1 MADATLVVRQSE
13 HPIVSMLATES
24 RLFVQ
29 YQLGGPSEI
38 RVFDHAGHP
47 VASPKQKPMS
57 TVDGMSPLPGDRIL
71 FTTVSYTEPL
81 QTDLFDSQTETT
93 RPIPVFSEVSK
104 SLRNVEVR
112 REWATSKDGTRIPVN
127 ILYSAKVPKGQP
139 APCVIHGYGGYQ
151 ESMTPDFDPSI
162 QLLLDSGCHYAVVC
176 IRGGYEFGQV
186 WYEQGRLQQ
195 KQNVFDDFAAACQHL
210 ISAGYTTSEKLG
222 MIGYSNGGLL
232 MGAMLTQH
240 PKLFRTAV
248 SLFGVYDM
256 LRWESS
262 TNGRFNV
269 TEFGTVKDPLLYR
282 ALRDYS
288 PYHNVRSDVTYP
300 SVLFITSANDPLV
313 DPLQSR
319 KMTARLQAVT
329 RSSGPVLLVTGGKTG
344 HFPVHELE
352 TAAYS
357 FLLDQLGVRIGAGG
371 LRRRI
376 VCRQEIC
383 RSNTMLQQ
391 YYAAAGMSSPAMASI
406 SVSTI

>member
-1 MADATLVVRQSE
+1 M
-13 HPIVSMLATES
+13 
-24 RLFVQ
+24 
-29 YQLGGPSEI
+29 
-38 RVFDHAGHP
+38 
-47 VASPKQKPMS
+47 
-57 TVDGMSPLPGDRIL
+57 
-71 FTTVSYTEPL
+71 
-81 QTDLFDSQTETT
+81 
-93 RPIPVFSEVSK
+93 
-104 SLRNVEVR
+104 
-112 REWATSKDGTRIPVN
+112 N
-127 ILYSAKVPKGQP
+127 ILYSAKVPQGQP

-176 IRGGYEFGQV
+176 TRGGYEFGQV

-210 ISAGYTTSEKLG
+210 ISAGYTTSEELG

-269 TEFGTVKDPLLYR
+269 TEFGTVKDPL
-282 ALRDYS
+282 
-288 PYHNVRSDVTYP
+288 
-300 SVLFITSANDPLV
+300 
-313 DPLQSR
+313 QSR

-357 FLLDQLGVRIGAGG
+357 FLLDQLGVRIGAGD
-371 LRRRI
+371 
-376 VCRQEIC
+376 
-383 RSNTMLQQ
+383 
-391 YYAAAGMSSPAMASI
+391 
-406 SVSTI
+406 